1 MNFNN
6 KFDLYCWACDFSS
19 KRGEGILARHYVQTL
34 SKLNNK
40 RIFVK
45 SGQNEFSINKGEI
58 KQLNNRFKNKE
69 KLNLNFFE
77 NYLLPFIG
85 IFYLWLNYL
94 RGRGICYLN
103 FLPLWNTFLFIL
115 LPPKTHFGPI
125 TGFIFKK
132 KVTGL
137 NSFFRKYI
145 NYLLF
150 RVNIYLVYFRQN
162 IIYFST
168 DLLKS
173 IINKK
178 HKKKIFY
185 NYLVNLVKIN
195 RIKTKKDIDLLI
207 YNRNYSVKNN
217 FLRNKFLKN
226 LLKMNYKIFVVGDN
240 LNLKKFK
247 NLGFIDR
254 KKIIY
259 FLKKSKFII
268 NSGEN
273 PYNIFTID
281 AFNNHVNIIYEH
293 SYKKKIKY
301 FNKEKLIF
309 INFEKIKKIKK
320 LPLFKKNK
328 NSRITKNLQK
338 LTNDNKFYFKNV
350 NINYTKIKFN

>member
-69 KLNLNFFE
+69 KLNLNFFD

-132 KVTGL
+132 H
-137 NSFFRKYI
+137 R
-145 NYLLF
+145 
-150 RVNIYLVYFRQN
+150 
-162 IIYFST
+162 
-168 DLLKS
+168 S
-173 IINKK
+173 IK
-178 HKKKIFY
+178 
-185 NYLVNLVKIN
+185 
-195 RIKTKKDIDLLI
+195 
-207 YNRNYSVKNN
+207 
-217 FLRNKFLKN
+217 
-226 LLKMNYKIFVVGDN
+226 G
-240 LNLKKFK
+240 
-247 NLGFIDR
+247 
-254 KKIIY
+254 
-259 FLKKSKFII
+259 
-268 NSGEN
+268 
-273 PYNIFTID
+273 
-281 AFNNHVNIIYEH
+281 
-293 SYKKKIKY
+293 
-301 FNKEKLIF
+301 
-309 INFEKIKKIKK
+309 
-320 LPLFKKNK
+320 
-328 NSRITKNLQK
+328 
-338 LTNDNKFYFKNV
+338 
-350 NINYTKIKFN
+350 